1 MFANDL
7 IANTSISAPHLQK
20 MTEYLKEEMN
30 PEIKKEKFETR
41 IKNKY
46 HGLKINNVSEG
57 IKHIKMVKYFNGRPV
72 RINVVE
78 INRQVA
84 KNYEVKPATATNTL
98 HSKRSLRTIAQ
109 NTNSIVAI
117 NGGFFKPQTGVPLGT
132 LMIDKKIY
140 TGPIYDRVAMGIFEN
155 GYDVGRVQF
164 NGKITGNNEVIKID
178 NIKPA

>member
-84 KNYEVKPATATNTL
+84 KIMK
-98 HSKRSLRTIAQ
+98 
-109 NTNSIVAI
+109 
-117 NGGFFKPQTGVPLGT
+117 
-132 LMIDKKIY
+132 
-140 TGPIYDRVAMGIFEN
+140 
-155 GYDVGRVQF
+155 
-164 NGKITGNNEVIKID
+164 
-178 NIKPA
+178 